1 MAALMKIRQVF
12 VLTHDSIGLGEDGPT
27 HQPIE
32 HASSLRLIP
41 NLDVWRPCDAVETAV
56 AWTESLARTDGPS
69 GLLLSRQNLPHQA
82 RDAAALAAVAR
93 GGYVLRDAA
102 AGAPRV
108 ILIATGSEV
117 GLAVAAQALLQ
128 QQGVPARVVSMPCTR
143 RFDKQPA
150 DWREAVLPRGV
161 PRLAVEAGVTDFW
174 RKYVGLE
181 GGVLGIDTFGESGKA
196 EQVFEHFGL
205 NAAGVVKAAQAL
217 L

>member
-1 MAALMKIRQVF
+1 
-12 VLTHDSIGLGEDGPT
+12 
-27 HQPIE
+27 
-32 HASSLRLIP
+32 
-41 NLDVWRPCDAVETAV
+41 V

-82 RDAAALAAVAR
+82 RTAAALAAVAR
-93 GGYVLRDAA
+93 GGYVLSEAA
-102 AGAPRV
+102 AGAPRLV
-108 ILIATGSEV
+108 LIATGSEV

-143 RFDKQPA
+143 RFDRQPVA
-150 DWREAVLPRGV
+150 WREAVLPRGV
-161 PRLAVEAGVTDFW
+161 PRLAIEAGVTDFW

-205 NAAGVVKAAQAL
+205 NAAGVVKAAQGL